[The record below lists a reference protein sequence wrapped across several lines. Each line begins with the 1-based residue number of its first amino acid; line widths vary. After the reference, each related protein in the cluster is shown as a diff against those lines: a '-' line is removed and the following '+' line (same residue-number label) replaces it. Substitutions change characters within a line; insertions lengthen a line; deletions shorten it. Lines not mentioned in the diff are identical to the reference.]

1 MNHKFIPFKKEDIS
15 QERFY
20 RVPKAFV
27 EDEYFKTEMD
37 SNMKLMYSLLRDR
50 YELSIKNNWIDQ
62 DGIVYCL
69 YSREHLADDINV
81 SDNTIRKCINKLTE
95 LNLMKEVRKG
105 QGKPNFMY
113 ISKVESSYSLRPSK
127 NEVQEHQ
134 KMNPSDTELSET
146 ENKNKGSEKFSPL
159 LFHQFVLNR
168 QPRPETVEVVTYY
181 LDYYYDVYGIEHPRL
196 KDEQWQRVVNNL
208 FSVDEYD
215 LSEMDLKNMIE
226 QHFKTEYDNC
236 DYNILHFISDGVML
250 NRMYEV
256 AY

>member
-62 DGIVYCL
+62 NGIVYCL
-69 YSREHLADDINV
+69 YSRDNLADDINV

-113 ISKVESSYSLRPSK
+113 ISKVESMYSLRPSI

-134 KMNPSDTELSET
+134 KLNPSDTELSET
-146 ENKNKGSEKFSPL
+146 EKTKRYTISRNGGYILNYYDFKFFKTFNKDHPTVTDE
-159 LFHQFVLNR
+159 QLNR
-168 QPRPETVEVVTYY
+168 IITT
-181 LDYYYDVYGIEHPRL
+181 I
-196 KDEQWQRVVNNL
+196 DEIKSEL
-208 FSVDEYD
+208 D
-215 LSEMDLKNMIE
+215 LSDELLMDCIDIHFDELPKNNDGKI
-226 QHFKTEYDNC
+226 FGFIGS
-236 DYNILHFISDGVML
+236 DYTNTPIRRYID
-250 NRMYEV
+250 Y
-256 AY
+256 